1 MATTIP
7 AFEPIPPCPRCHA
20 AHVVRNG
27 RTVAGSPNFLCR
39 GCHRRFV
46 ARPKRDPITE
56 ERREL
61 VRRLLLERP
70 SLRAI
75 ARAAGVSRTWL
86 QGFVNDLYR
95 EQTPWEPGPLKK
107 SRAG

>member
-1 MATTIP
+1 MPTTTSPPSRSPPAPALTPPATESP
-7 AFEPIPPCPRCHA
+7 RPVRPISSTA
-20 AHVVRNG
+20 AAN
-27 RTVAGSPNFLCR
+27 
-39 GCHRRFV
+39 RRFV

-61 VRRLLLERP
+61 VRRLLLERL